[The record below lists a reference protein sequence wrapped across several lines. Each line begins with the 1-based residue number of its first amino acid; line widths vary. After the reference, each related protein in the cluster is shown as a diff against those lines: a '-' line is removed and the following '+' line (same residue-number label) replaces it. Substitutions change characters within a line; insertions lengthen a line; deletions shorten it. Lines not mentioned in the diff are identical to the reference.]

1 MARILSFRE
10 FSPIDEELNFHN
22 DYDMYDA
29 ESEVEMSE
37 SEMLSIFLGNSLYE
51 AAPKGNTVKGGL
63 FDLNDQKTYQSVKN
77 VKEAVIKGAKYTFLT
92 ISSGMQKVAQAA
104 KAAGKAGAN
113 FLLNCAKMTGK
124 VIIFTAAAVYVVT
137 EAVATGLI
145 SAATSIVNYVGK
157 GVMAIGAS
165 LVNAFKSANEYFKKL
180 GAAVF
185 NTIKT
190 DVTAV
195 AKAFMTGLY
204 AVANKCAKAAEA
216 VSALTVGAYKL
227 VKTSFKNVANFA
239 KNCIYG
245 AANAAKVTAIKIGQK
260 IGDLYNK
267 AVDTAKKFKD
277 SVIKNTKAGA
287 QYVVNKVKGAVNTVQ
302 KVATKA
308 KTAVVNTV
316 KTVASKIANTA
327 SEIGSHI
334 AAAWSAFWDH
344 ETYQG
349 TGQSIFESYVIIEGE
364 KYYVLPE
371 ATYEEE
377 YYLSDND

>member
-22 DYDMYDA
+22 NYDMYDA

-104 KAAGKAGAN
+104 KAAGKASAN
-113 FLLNCAKMTGK
+113 FLLNCAKNVGK

-180 GAAVF
+180 GVAVF
-185 NTIKT
+185 NTIKS
-190 DVTAV
+190 DATAV

-349 TGQSIFESYVIIEGE
+349 TAQSIFESYVIIGGE

>member
-1 MARILSFRE
+1 MSRILSFRE
-10 FSPIDEELNFHN
+10 FSPLDEELNFYK

-63 FDLNDQKTYQSVKN
+63 FDLNDKKTYQSVKN

-92 ISSGMQKVAQAA
+92 IGAGMKAYADAHIKVA
-104 KAAGKAGAN
+104 KAAGN
-113 FLLNCAKMTGK
+113 ILLNLAKFTGK
-124 VIIFTAAAVYVVT
+124 VAIFTAAGVYVVT

-145 SAATSIVNYVGK
+145 STATSIVNYAAK

-165 LVNAFKSANEYFKKL
+165 LVNAFKSVNAYFSKL
-180 GAAVF
+180 GAAVY

-190 DVTAV
+190 DAK
-195 AKAFMTGLY
+195 ALGKAFMTVLY

-227 VKTSFKNVANFA
+227 AKTAFKNVANFA
-239 KNCIYG
+239 KDCIYG

-277 SVIKNTKAGA
+277 SIIKNTKAGA
-287 QYVVNKVKGAVNTVQ
+287 QYVVNKVKGAVTTVK
-302 KVATKA
+302 KVAVKA

-316 KTVASKIANTA
+316 KAVASKIANTA
-327 SEIGSHI
+327 AEIGSHI
-334 AAAWSAFWDH
+334 SAVWNAFWDH

-349 TGQSIFESYVIIEGE
+349 TGQSIFESYAIIAGE